1 MGRLDFFLYIT
12 YITALIPLLV
22 FLFNLNKNKNISTR
36 VIFYYVVYSLVNEV
50 LMYFLR
56 SRHFKYDIEL
66 EAILMWSFTFFE
78 FLFFSIFLY
87 YSLSKKTNRRL
98 LQIASLFFVLSA
110 VLNLVFNFSQSSN
123 VRVFDTLPISISAI
137 TLIIFCII
145 YLFEKIQ
152 SPEIGFVYATPNFWI
167 VVGIMIYFAGTFFL
181 FLQYSELSVQEQDNF
196 WIINWIC
203 IILKNIFFSIAFYLS
218 DKREN
223 PPYEKTLTSNAEM
236 ELNKN

>member
-1 MGRLDFFLYIT
+1 
-12 YITALIPLLV
+12 
-22 FLFNLNKNKNISTR
+22 
-36 VIFYYVVYSLVNEV
+36 
-50 LMYFLR
+50 MYFLR
-56 SRHFKYDIEL
+56 SRHFKYDTEL

-98 LQIASLFFVLSA
+98 LLIASILFVLSA
-110 VLNLVFNFSQSSN
+110 VLNLVFNFSQSSHVN
-123 VRVFDTLPISISAI
+123 VFDTLPISISAI

-152 SPEIGFVYATPNFWI
+152 SPEIGFVYATPNFWV

-203 IILKNIFFSIAFYLS
+203 IILKNIFFSIAFYLTEKS
-218 DKREN
+218 KNPTYEN
-223 PPYEKTLTSNAEM
+223 SLIPNAEM